1 MIEHNSKD
9 LGPGG
14 DSGVV
19 FVLSDQHD
27 KQFSLSPLTNGLRN
41 ALEEDYEGLRLVF
54 ISDPEI
60 QKSYA
65 LSGESL
71 PESRNYIP
79 VK

>member
-27 KQFSLSPLTNGLRN
+27 KQLSLSPQTNGLRN

-71 PESRNYIP
+71 PECRNYIP